1 ALEIS
6 GAAQLCVVKE
16 HVPASCVEGS
26 AAAFAAPGPGA
37 RLRGGLRWA
46 GHGCESDLPSLSEH
60 RAEILLLRRG
70 RCSFAQKASVAA
82 KRGALAAAVLDF
94 EGAATGQAEALGR
107 FGRLQGCRASGV
119 VSQAL
124 SELKSM
130 RRGTPGERHLVP
142 LLLLPGAASTLLE
155 ATGDLEVELSW
166 GQPAAAATLDLWL
179 PFSAGAAALLKE
191 LAPAAGQLGD
201 ALQVRPHWRV
211 VALDPA
217 ETAGAGAARRCARGL
232 SELCADSETGTAEDL
247 EQAVR
252 LHCVARRHPKLWW
265 QYVESESA

>member
-1 ALEIS
+1 MEL
-6 GAAQLCVVKE
+6 V
-16 HVPASCVEGS
+16 
-26 AAAFAAPGPGA
+26 
-37 RLRGGLRWA
+37 A
-46 GHGCESDLPSLSEH
+46 GT
-60 RAEILLLRRG
+60 
-70 RCSFAQKASVAA
+70 Q
-82 KRGALAAAVLDF
+82 
-94 EGAATGQAEALGR
+94 GQ
-107 FGRLQGCRASGV
+107 
-119 VSQAL
+119 
-124 SELKSM
+124 
-130 RRGTPGERHLVP
+130 RHLVP
-142 LLLLPGAASTLLE
+142 LLLLPAAASALLE
-155 ATGDLEVELSW
+155 AAGDLEVELSW

-265 QYVESESA
+265 QYVESESALSAAQAASVERCVAQEALSLLEDDREAMSWGASDAVAVRINGWRYSGPVQAQTLLQTLCRHISPSPAACEPFLDKDPHPPAGLPAWTLLGLCGVSALLGRSFRRSLRWALGRCLRKDKRL